1 MILLKALFR
10 PITAT
15 RLNNLFIKPQRHD
28 LLSIMNINVGNNRKH
43 YSTELKNE
51 QENNT
56 STSLSSID
64 ITPLKLATD
73 LYAVFRIHNRP
84 YLVTEGDKVIL
95 PFKMKQAEVGDILRL
110 TDVITL
116 GSRNFTLKDNPI
128 DPSLYNLK
136 ATVIEKTK
144 RKFEIREV
152 TKRRNR
158 RVRHAKRKGDLTI
171 LRISK
176 LEVV

>member
-1 MILLKALFR
+1 MLRPLFR
-10 PITAT
+10 PTT
-15 RLNNLFIKPQRHD
+15 LSCFNSLFYKPQGEIVS
-28 LLSIMNINVGNNRKH
+28 SIVKPNVNFNRKY
-43 YSTELKNE
+43 YSTELQNE
-51 QENNT
+51 SKDINNKPQQT
-56 STSLSSID
+56 ID
-64 ITPLKLATD
+64 ITPLRLATD

-84 YLVTEGDKVIL
+84 YLVTKGDKVIL
-95 PFKMKQAEVGDILRL
+95 PFKMKQAEVGDTLKL

-116 GSRNFTLKDNPI
+116 GSRNFTLKGDPI
-128 DPSLYNLK
+128 DPSLYKLK

-158 RVRHAKRKGDLTI
+158 RVRHAKRKGDLTV

-176 LEVV
+176 LEAI

>member
-1 MILLKALFR
+1 MLKSLFK
-10 PITAT
+10 PTTITSV
-15 RLNNLFIKPQRHD
+15 NNLFVKTQRNA
-28 LLSIMNINVGNNRKH
+28 LFSIMDLNVSGSKKH

-51 QENNT
+51 QGNNT
-56 STSLSSID
+56 NKSQSFID
-64 ITPLKLATD
+64 ITPLRLATD

-95 PFKMKQAEVGDILRL
+95 PFKMKQAEVGDTLKL

-116 GSRNFTLKDNPI
+116 GSRNFTLKDDPI